1 MIKSI
6 REYDTDMIPLPRMS
20 EYLLDDFMIPM
31 GLTAEDVSKGTGISL
46 HDVRAILVDAQ
57 EITLEIS
64 EKLGE
69 YFGVSAML
77 FYDIQQDLK
86 ARAEVYGLALA

>member
-1 MIKSI
+1 MIELI
-6 REYDTDMIPLPRMS
+6 REYDMDMIPLPRMS
-20 EYLLDDFMIPM
+20 KYLLDDFMTPM
-31 GLTAEDVSKGTGISL
+31 NLMAEDVSKGAGIPL
-46 HDVRAILVDAQ
+46 YDVRAILADMR

-69 YFGVSAML
+69 YFGVSTML

-86 ARAEVYGLALA
+86 TRAGVRELEYV

>member
-1 MIKSI
+1 
-6 REYDTDMIPLPRMS
+6 MS
-20 EYLLDDFMIPM
+20 EYLLGDFMTPM

-46 HDVRAILVDAQ
+46 HDVRAILADAQ
-57 EITLEIS
+57 EITPEVS
-64 EKLGE
+64 EKLGA
-69 YFGVSAML
+69 YFGISAML